1 MHSVK
6 LTPEQKFWKFI
17 LGDDL
22 DFYEEYTIN
31 LSDEEQ
37 QEFFADNP
45 DFMSQ
50 YSISRDKIYLLRDVV
65 FREILRKIKEYE
77 GGKRKWKRR
86 KYFQDWEQFVRYLLF

>member
-1 MHSVK
+1 MDKEDS
-6 LTPEQKFWKFI
+6 FWKFVK
-17 LGDDL
+17 GDDL

-31 LSDEEQ
+31 LSDKEQ

-50 YSISRDKIYLLRDVV
+50 YPISRDKIYLLRDVV
-65 FREILRKIKEYE
+65 FRGILRKIKEYE

-86 KYFQDWEQFVRYLLF
+86 K

>member
-17 LGDDL
+17 SGDDL

-37 QEFFADNP
+37 QEFFDNNP

-50 YSISRDKIYLLRDVV
+50 YPISRDKIYLLRDVV
-65 FREILRKIKEYE
+65 FRGILRKIKEYE

-86 KYFQDWEQFVRYLLF
+86 K

>member
-6 LTPEQKFWKFI
+6 LTPEQKFWEFI
-17 LGDDL
+17 SGDDL

-50 YSISRDKIYLLRDVV
+50 YPISRDKIYLLRDVV
-65 FREILRKIKEYE
+65 FRGDLEKNQR
-77 GGKRKWKRR
+77 
-86 KYFQDWEQFVRYLLF
+86 V

>member
-1 MHSVK
+1 MYNVK
-6 LTPEQKFWKFI
+6 LTSEQKFWKFI

-50 YSISRDKIYLLRDVV
+50 YPISRDKIYLLRDVV

-77 GGKRKWKRR
+77 GGKRKWH
-86 KYFQDWEQFVRYLLF
+86 

>member
-1 MHSVK
+1 MYNVK
-6 LTPEQKFWKFI
+6 LTSEQKFWKFI

-50 YSISRDKIYLLRDVV
+50 YPIGRDKIYLLRDVV

-77 GGKRKWKRR
+77 GGKRKWH
-86 KYFQDWEQFVRYLLF
+86 